1 MSAARPRWPGLPIS
15 AQILALLVSG
25 LVAAQAT
32 TLILTLVLPPSPP
45 QQHSLQDVAAALRGA
60 DVAERSARPLVRS
73 IEAAP
78 PSLQSPGWL
87 VSQSAT
93 TDLARILAVPET
105 DVRLLFYAPP
115 PLAGAPPP
123 RTLSSSRAD
132 AGLPPRL
139 AMASFGLIAQA
150 GSVAAS
156 GPVTSAGGVV
166 LSGPPPPMAAGGLR
180 VITPDGATPGGFMID
195 RRPQMSAGGPVMI
208 GRPGEEG
215 AGFPSARL
223 DDKVRAAARERLRA
237 GVLGLSPS
245 GVTISGLSFAPGL
258 GVTIGRHPGGVAV
271 SRPGSVFGSEPSQV
285 RSLPYVRV
293 PVPRLQ
299 TRSTLEAAA
308 FARGDE
314 ASERFDAP
322 RYPIKLAPLPP
333 KPAPRPV
340 ELAAP
345 VIAAPPPPRPAEPL
359 VTLPPPKA
367 APPARVAAA
376 SVPAPPADRPLPQ
389 PAARGLF
396 GLTPAAYVEGEFVAA
411 YRQAPGRW
419 VTVRPQPEGFPNSWQ
434 RRVLLWFAIS
444 FALVAPL
451 GWLFAHRLAAPLR
464 RFASAA
470 ERLGRDP
477 SGEVAALDGPAE
489 VGRAARAFNLMQ
501 GRLKRYVDDRNGM
514 IGAISHDLRTPL
526 ARMRF
531 RLERAPPELQRAMG
545 RDIAQMEAM
554 ISSVLTFMR
563 DDAAG
568 GARERV
574 DLRSL
579 LECVV
584 DEAGAGG
591 GVIDLAPGGAA
602 EVEVDVLGVQR
613 VFENLV
619 DNALKYGERA
629 DVRLF
634 LDGGEAVAEVADRG
648 PGLPDEDLEQV
659 FKPFYRGPA
668 ARLSSQQGIG
678 LGLAVSRAT
687 IRAHGGDLKLA
698 RAARG
703 LVAQVRL
710 PLAVAA

>member
-15 AQILALLVSG
+15 AQILALLLSG

-32 TLILTLVLPPSPP
+32 TLILTLILPPAPP
-45 QQHSLQDVAAALRGA
+45 QKHSLQDVAAALRGREA
-60 DVAERSARPLVRS
+60 TSAARPLVRS

-78 PSLQSPGWL
+78 PSLQSPGWV
-87 VSQSAT
+87 VSPSAAR
-93 TDLARILAVPET
+93 DLARILGAPQA
-105 DVRLLFYAPP
+105 DVRVLFYAPP
-115 PLAGAPPP
+115 PLAGAAPP
-123 RTLSSSRAD
+123 RTAD
-132 AGLPPRL
+132 AGAPRL
-139 AMASFGLIAQA
+139 VMASFGLIAQA
-150 GSVAAS
+150 GSAAAS
-156 GPVTSAGGVV
+156 GPVTSAGGPLIV
-166 LSGPPPPMAAGGLR
+166 SGGPAGAGGALRMAMPDGAPPGAFAIDGRTIAPGGRMTMIGRMGDGMAAGPAYRSDDR
-180 VITPDGATPGGFMID
+180 VRT
-195 RRPQMSAGGPVMI
+195 
-208 GRPGEEG
+208 
-215 AGFPSARL
+215 
-223 DDKVRAAARERLRA
+223 AARERLRTA
-237 GVLGLSPS
+237 MIGVSPS
-245 GVTISGLSFAPGL
+245 GLTVSGLPFAPGL
-258 GVTIGRHPGGVAV
+258 GFTVGRHPGGVAV
-271 SRPGSVFGSEPSQV
+271 TRPGSVFGSEPLQV
-285 RSLPYVRV
+285 RALPYVRA

-299 TRSTLEAAA
+299 SRSSLDAAV
-308 FARGDE
+308 FARFDGS
-314 ASERFDAP
+314 SERAEGP

-333 KPAPRPV
+333 KPAPKPV

-345 VIAAPPPPRPAEPL
+345 VLAAAPAFLPAEPLIKPPAPRAEAPRPVATAAAPPP
-359 VTLPPPKA
+359 
-367 APPARVAAA
+367 ARE
-376 SVPAPPADRPLPQ
+376 RPLPQ

-396 GLTPAAYVEGEFVAA
+396 GLAPAAYVEGEFVAA
-411 YRQAPGRW
+411 YRTAPGRW
-419 VTVRPQPEGFPNSWQ
+419 VTVKPQPEGFPNSWQ

-451 GWLFAHRLAAPLR
+451 GWLFARRLAAPLH
-464 RFASAA
+464 RFADAA

-477 SGEVAALDGPAE
+477 SAAVAELNGPAE
-489 VGRAARAFNLMQ
+489 VGRAARAFNQMQ
-501 GRLKRYVDDRNGM
+501 ARLKRYVDDRNGM

-563 DDAAG
+563 DDAAC

-584 DEAGAGG
+584 DEAGASGAA
-591 GVIDLAPGGAA
+591 IDLEPGGAA

-619 DNALKYGERA
+619 DNALKYGDRA
-629 DVRLF
+629 EVRLF

-648 PGLPDEDLEQV
+648 PGLPDEDLERV

-668 ARLSSQQGIG
+668 ARQSSQQGIG

-687 IRAHGGDLKLA
+687 IRAHGGDLRLA
-698 RAARG
+698 HADQG